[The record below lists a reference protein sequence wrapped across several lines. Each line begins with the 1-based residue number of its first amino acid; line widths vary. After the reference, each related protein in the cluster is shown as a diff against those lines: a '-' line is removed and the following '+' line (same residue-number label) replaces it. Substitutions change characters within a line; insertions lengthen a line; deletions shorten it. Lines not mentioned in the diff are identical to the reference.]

1 MFLESYGGD
10 GCDCDDERMMALML
24 FVAIAMRMKID
35 FAMKILLLLLL
46 LVLLS
51 MIIKTLMI
59 VKFVVISMMIES
71 FRVFS
76 CCRFRVTGSSRVECA
91 TAVFHFILY
100 LHVFL
105 NRFFFLPQDL
115 ETHMDHL
122 HQTTP

>member
-1 MFLESYGGD
+1 
-10 GCDCDDERMMALML
+10 MMALML

-59 VKFVVISMMIES
+59 VKFVVIVMLIAL

-76 CCRFRVTGSSRVECA
+76 CCRYRVTGSSRVECDA
-91 TAVFHFILY
+91 AVFHFGSY
-100 LHVFL
+100 QYVFL
-105 NRFFFLPQDL
+105 NLFFFLPQVLATQVL
-115 ETHMDHL
+115 EQFL
-122 HQTTP
+122 RTTP